1 LTIFPDQEATMLEQI
16 KQIIVDTIH
25 MDDSFITLDST
36 LKEDLG
42 IDSLTKLELILEF
55 ENTFEIRIEDIELS
69 NLKTVGDIV
78 AIITKKINN

>member
-1 LTIFPDQEATMLEQI
+1 MLEQI